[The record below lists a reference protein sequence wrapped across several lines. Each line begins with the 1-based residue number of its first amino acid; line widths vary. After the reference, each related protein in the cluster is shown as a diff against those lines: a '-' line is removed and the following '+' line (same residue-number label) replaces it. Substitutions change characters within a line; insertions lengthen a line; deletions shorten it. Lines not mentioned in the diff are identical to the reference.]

1 MSLTTQIKHELVR
14 QKNTLLCCS
23 SWELKALLLRR
34 GYYTIG
40 SGTHILSIAVEDNA
54 VARRLFNLLREAGV
68 EAPLIIRQQER
79 RLGLIRFLVQVL
91 GKEQID
97 ALLIYLD
104 LKEAGRQIGFYRR
117 KTALP
122 RRFCCQKAFLR
133 GLFLAGGSVS
143 VSKRS
148 GYHLELNCGSSED
161 AEIYCRALKS
171 FNLSPL
177 SRKRK
182 NDSFIYFKN
191 AEAVADFLR
200 IIEAGG
206 TLLQLESMRV
216 VKSMRN
222 RVNRL
227 VNCET
232 ANLEKVVASA
242 QHQLEI
248 IEQIDHL
255 IGLKN
260 IPLPLQEAAMARK
273 SHPEASLKELGE
285 LCDPPISK
293 SAVNHR
299 YRRLEKIAEKT
310 AASGTS
316 KKHASRK

>member
-1 MSLTTQIKHELVR
+1 MSLTMQIKNELVR
-14 QKNTLLCCS
+14 QDNPLSCCS

-40 SGTHILSIAVEDNA
+40 SGSHIMSIAVEDNA
-54 VARRLFNLLREAGV
+54 VARRLFNLLREAGI

-79 RLGLIRFLVQVL
+79 RLGLNRFLVQVP

-122 RRFCCQKAFLR
+122 RRACCRRAFLR
-133 GLFLAGGSVS
+133 GLFLAGGSIS

-161 AEIYCRALKS
+161 ADIYCRVLKS

-177 SRKRK
+177 ARKRK
-182 NDSFIYFKN
+182 NDFFIYFKN

-200 IIEAGG
+200 IIGAGG
-206 TLLQLESMRV
+206 TLLQLESRRV
-216 VKSMRN
+216 LKNMRN
-222 RVNRL
+222 QVNRL

-248 IEQIDHL
+248 IEHIDRL
-255 IGLKN
+255 IGLEN
-260 IPLPLQEAAMARK
+260 LPHPLREAALVRR

-285 LCDPPISK
+285 LCNPPISK
-293 SAVNHR
+293 SAVNNR
-299 YRRLEKIAEKT
+299 FRRLEIMAQKA
-310 AASGTS
+310 AASTSS
-316 KKHASRK
+316 KKHASR